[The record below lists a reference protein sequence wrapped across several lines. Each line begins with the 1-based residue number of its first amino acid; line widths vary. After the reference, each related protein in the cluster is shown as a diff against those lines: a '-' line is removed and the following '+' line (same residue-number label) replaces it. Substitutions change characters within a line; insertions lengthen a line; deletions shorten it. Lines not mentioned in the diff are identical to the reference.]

1 MINIEAVKKRIIGL
15 YERVKMYEVLKML
28 SAYSY
33 IDF

>member
-1 MINIEAVKKRIIGL
+1 MINIETVKKKIIAH
-15 YERVKMYEVLKML
+15 ERVKMYEVLKML